1 MSREGARPFVMAAA
15 WIRAGLPRHLSP
27 TAVRVLL
34 VIVAHADKTG
44 RAWPSARRIGDLTGH
59 SRTRVYRALQEL
71 EKIGFLQR
79 SPQRARFRET
89 NHPGPV
95 VYVVRELD
103 STAAARLAKE
113 AHRRPGWG
121 EALRFKRLSRDVP
134 AHETSQLNRDVP
146 RLEASHHREIS
157 QDGGG
162 KMSQDGTREMSQ
174 VQHRDVS
181 SRGPQDVSALETQ
194 KGFKGVKEQREKALG
209 FGKGVQGGGLDSPSR
224 EKTEEQRRK
233 NLQGIRGLI
242 EGIEERQRQERMGS
256 A

>member
-1 MSREGARPFVMAAA
+1 MTCGGVKPFVMVAA

-79 SPQRARFRET
+79 FPQRARFRET

-95 VYVVRELD
+95 VYAVRELD

-121 EALRFKRLSRDVP
+121 EALRFKRS
-134 AHETSQLNRDVP
+134 SRDVP
-146 RLEASHHREIS
+146 RLEASHHREMS

-162 KMSQDGTREMSQ
+162 KMSQDGAGEMSQ
-174 VQHRDVS
+174 VQHRDVP
-181 SRGPQDVSALETQ
+181 SRGPQDVSVLETQ
-194 KGFKGVKEQREKALG
+194 KGFKGVKEQREKAMGLE
-209 FGKGVQGGGLDSPSR
+209 KGVQGGESDSPSQ

-233 NLQGIRGLI
+233 NLRGVRDLI
-242 EGIEERQRQERMGS
+242 EGIEEHQRQERVGS